1 MGSTGYIDY
10 ICPQIYWSFKHPS
23 CPFKKTLKTWTAV
36 PRHKNVRLYT
46 GLAAYRAGISS
57 KEASLIG
64 DKSWAK
70 SNTILKRQIKY
81 SHDTGEVDGFIFF
94 DYADLKRSSARK
106 EIKNAVSLFK

>member
-1 MGSTGYIDY
+1 M
-10 ICPQIYWSFKHPS
+10 FKRPVY
-23 CPFKKTLKTWTAV
+23 LWADIVNV

-81 SHDTGEVDGFIFF
+81 SRDTGEVDGFIFF